1 MLPDYQLLEAVKK
14 GTVSEVHSA
23 LGRGANVHCRD
34 LNGSSVLEQAE
45 RFEQNDIARILI
57 ANGADPN
64 QRIGKRGN
72 TLLHRAASSGNI
84 GFAVVLLEHG
94 VDANATNQS
103 GQTPLHLVAG
113 RGYEYL
119 AKYLLQQ
126 GATANVTTKHGD
138 TPLHIAARKGDS
150 AMIQLLLNNGAD
162 LAIANV
168 AGRNAL
174 DEAAAAGNTDASKH
188 LIERSRQT
196 QFDHAETLRR
206 ARLVAEKHGHGE
218 TALAIQSA
226 ELRADSSYVDR
237 ISERRA
243 KDEIDKTR

>member
-45 RFEQNDIARILI
+45 RFEQSDIARILI

-64 QRIGKRGN
+64 QRIGNRGD
-72 TLLHRAASSGNI
+72 TLLHRAAASGNI

-94 VDANATNQS
+94 ADANAMNGTGQS
-103 GQTPLHLVAG
+103 PLHLAAG

-119 AKYLLQQ
+119 ADHLLQQ
-126 GATANVTTKHGD
+126 GATANATTKHGD
-138 TPLHIAARKGDS
+138 TPLHIAARKGDG
-150 AMIQLLLNNGAD
+150 AMIQLLLNKGVD
-162 LAIANV
+162 LGIANV
-168 AGRNAL
+168 AGRTAL
-174 DEAAAAGNTDASKH
+174 DEAAAAGNTDAAKR
-188 LIERSRQT
+188 LIERSRGMQG
-196 QFDHAETLRR
+196 DHAETLRR
-206 ARLVAEKHGHGE
+206 ARLAAEQHGYGD
-218 TALAIQSA
+218 TALAIESA
-226 ELRADSSYVDR
+226 GLNADSSYVDR

-243 KDEIDKTR
+243 KDEIDKMR